1 MGEMLHKLHVSP
13 YPPKEEI
20 ANVITH
26 GLGVILAGVGLYFL
40 LIEANLTD
48 DPWKLW
54 SSVTFG
60 LCMITCY
67 LFSTLYHAST
77 NPEFKHQMR
86 IADHIGIYLL
96 IAGSYTPFVLV
107 NLRGWIG
114 WTYFVIIWGCA
125 VVGIILRIV
134 NMRVPNYVS
143 VAPYLIMGWLAIIGI
158 KPLFDSVGWDGLGL
172 VLLGGIFYSI
182 GVVFYSLDR
191 VPFNHAIWH
200 LFVLAGSI
208 SHYFAI
214 LFEVIPH

>member
-1 MGEMLHKLHVSP
+1 MEEILHKLHISP

-26 GLGVILAGVGLYFL
+26 VLGVILAAIGLYFL
-40 LIEANLTD
+40 MIEANLTD
-48 DPWKLW
+48 DPWKIW
-54 SSVTFG
+54 SSLTFG

-67 LFSTLYHAST
+67 LCSTLYHAST
-77 NPEFKHQMR
+77 NLEFKHRMR

-114 WTYFVIIWGCA
+114 WTYFVLIWGCA
-125 VVGIILRIV
+125 VVGITLRIV
-134 NMRVPNYVS
+134 NVRVPDYVS

-158 KPLFDSVGWDGLGL
+158 KPLFDSMGWGGLSL
-172 VLLGGIFYSI
+172 VILGGIFYSI
-182 GVVFYSLDR
+182 GVGFYLWER
-191 VPFNHAIWH
+191 IPFNHAIWH
-200 LFVLAGSI
+200 MFVLAGSTT
-208 SHYFAI
+208 HYFAI

>member
-1 MGEMLHKLHVSP
+1 MEEILHKLHISP

-26 GLGVILAGVGLYFL
+26 VLGVILAAIGLYFL
-40 LIEANLTD
+40 MIEANLTD
-48 DPWKLW
+48 DPWKIW
-54 SSVTFG
+54 SSLTFG

-67 LFSTLYHAST
+67 LCSSLYHAST
-77 NPEFKHQMR
+77 NLEFKHRMR

-114 WTYFVIIWGCA
+114 WTYFVLIWGCA
-125 VVGIILRIV
+125 VVGITLRIV
-134 NMRVPNYVS
+134 NVRVPDYVS

-158 KPLFDSVGWDGLGL
+158 KPLFDSMGWGGLSL
-172 VLLGGIFYSI
+172 VILGGIFYSI
-182 GVVFYSLDR
+182 GVGFYLWER
-191 VPFNHAIWH
+191 IPFNHAIWH
-200 LFVLAGSI
+200 MFVLAGSTT
-208 SHYFAI
+208 HYFAI

>member
-1 MGEMLHKLHVSP
+1 MLQRLHVSP

-26 GLGVILAGVGLYFL
+26 GLGVILAGVGFYFL
-40 LIEANLTD
+40 LIEANMTG

-60 LCMITCY
+60 LSMITCY
-67 LFSTLYHAST
+67 LCSTLYHVST
-77 NPEFKHQMR
+77 NLKFKHQMR

-96 IAGSYTPFVLV
+96 IAGSYTPFILV

-125 VVGIILRIV
+125 VVGIILRVV
-134 NMRVPNYVS
+134 NMRVPNYIS
-143 VAPYLIMGWLAIIGI
+143 VTPYLIMGWLAVIGI
-158 KPLFDSVGWDGLGL
+158 KPLFDSIGWDGLVL

-182 GVVFYSLDR
+182 GVVFYRWKR

-208 SHYFAI
+208 SHYFAV